1 MKIFERNNPFISVIF
16 LTIVVLCDCAM
27 PKPDSTDPEEWAYYN
42 HDPQNSKFSAL
53 DKIDTGNVAQLKKIW
68 QFEDTTVDGSGL
80 FFNPIVVRG
89 KMIVLLP
96 SNHLA
101 ALDLSTGRVLWQ
113 FVPDTSNTYNWSR
126 SINYYKSEDG
136 HSDLVYFIFGAGLY
150 CLHAETGLRVA
161 SFGTQ
166 GKVDF
171 FEGLEYDST
180 KLDKIFITS
189 NAPGVI
195 YKDLFIVGSKVPN
208 KEHQWLQDRKSVV

>member
-53 DKIDTGNVAQLKKIW
+53 DKIDTGNVAQLKKISHL
-68 QFEDTTVDGSGL
+68 EDTTVDGSGL

-101 ALDLSTGRVLWQ
+101 ALDL
-113 FVPDTSNTYNWSR
+113 YN
-126 SINYYKSEDG
+126 N
-136 HSDLVYFIFGAGLY
+136 
-150 CLHAETGLRVA
+150 LH
-161 SFGTQ
+161 
-166 GKVDF
+166 
-171 FEGLEYDST
+171 
-180 KLDKIFITS
+180 
-189 NAPGVI
+189 
-195 YKDLFIVGSKVPN
+195 
-208 KEHQWLQDRKSVV
+208 HQS